1 MNYLRGQMRYKKK
14 NSAVIIIVKTESMKK
29 MLIFAM
35 LLVATVVESQAQEH
49 IDALLN
55 GDIESNRHGLTM
67 RSAIKRDPATGE
79 IIKRVVEFT
88 AIDDKSLVKEFIAAF
103 KTDRNTAEVWD
114 ENESGMTYN
123 VTAVW
128 LNPKRVYTLTTSGSL
143 VTVYAQTIYREEKSN
158 NN

>member
-1 MNYLRGQMRYKKK
+1 
-14 NSAVIIIVKTESMKK
+14 MKK
-29 MLIFAM
+29 LLVFVM

-79 IIKRVVEFT
+79 IIKRVVELT
-88 AIDDKSLVKEFIAAF
+88 VIDDKSLAKEFIAAF
-103 KTDRNTAEVWD
+103 KLDRNTAEAWD
-114 ENESGMTYN
+114 ENESGLTYN

-128 LNPKRVYTLTTSGSL
+128 LNPKRVYTLATSGSMI
-143 VTVYAQTIYREEKSN
+143 TVIAQTIYREEKN
-158 NN
+158 NNN